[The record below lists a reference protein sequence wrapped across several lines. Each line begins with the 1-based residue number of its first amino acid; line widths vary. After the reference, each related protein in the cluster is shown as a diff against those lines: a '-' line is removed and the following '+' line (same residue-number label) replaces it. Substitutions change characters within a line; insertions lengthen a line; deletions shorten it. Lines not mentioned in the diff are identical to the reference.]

1 MHLCCFCG
9 QSCPLFRVSEMEK
22 DFFLKGGLDLPL
34 DHFLVC
40 LYRTLGVCPH
50 CRFRPAWMGHWSYK
64 KDTWA
69 HLAPSQVQTKRGDL
83 KGYPSPWPNPAWTQV
98 GLKTS
103 LEKRAHVL
111 WLQVEQTDDPK
122 EIKADEVL
130 LSVQGNTSSEPWGFN
145 VGETEEGHEPR
156 DEGLGEDPLQRLCVI
171 LPVCCDPR
179 SIVNI
184 LPDAAT
190 WSPLGCRTQMSWG
203 EGQAQPLY

>member
-22 DFFLKGGLDLPL
+22 GFFLKWGLDLPL
-34 DHFLVC
+34 AHFLMC

-69 HLAPSQVQTKRGDL
+69 HLAPSQGHTKRGDL
-83 KGYPSPWPNPAWTQV
+83 KRYPSPWPNPAWTQV
-98 GLKTS
+98 GLKTG
-103 LEKRAHVL
+103 LEKHAHVL

-130 LSVQGNTSSEPWGFN
+130 FRVQGNTSSEPW
-145 VGETEEGHEPR
+145 VLRPV
-156 DEGLGEDPLQRLCVI
+156 LGVHWWGDRSGPWTQGWGGWEKTLFSGCVWFCLSSVIPDPSLI
-171 LPVCCDPR
+171 FF
-179 SIVNI
+179 
-184 LPDAAT
+184 
-190 WSPLGCRTQMSWG
+190 
-203 EGQAQPLY
+203 